1 MRNSRWYLIQRGT
14 LLSLTVASLVGCDG
28 AVEVR
33 APVPARL
40 VSVNGIE
47 FSGVVG
53 GEVSPG
59 PAVRVDDQNGN
70 PLAGVAVVFETPGDQ
85 IGIPVLTTVES
96 DRGGTAQL
104 RTWKLGT
111 QAGTQGMI
119 ARVQGLPSMTF
130 RATALAGPAA
140 VLAPVGGDNQTG
152 PSGYTLPMPVRLKVT
167 DSFGNSVAGVEVTFV
182 VQTGAGSI
190 APALATTSINGHA
203 EGHWRLGVIGAN
215 SVTASVPGLAGL
227 TFTAIAGAAIP
238 PFPATYVLRH
248 ILTGSLPHD
257 TIPSQIVLA
266 PDGSFTTYVNDITG
280 SGTYTLEGTKISLKY
295 APGFWERMVSPMGYY
310 PRTGLVTLVEESGT
324 IIERTLT
331 LFRCFT
337 EDCYDTTWTYE
348 RTLP

>member
-1 MRNSRWYLIQRGT
+1 MCHSKWYLIERAT
-14 LLSLTVASLVGCDG
+14 LLILTVASLVGCEG

-40 VSVNGIE
+40 VAVMPTE

-59 PAVRVDDQNGN
+59 PAVRVEDHDGN

-96 DRGGTAQL
+96 DRSGTAQL

-119 ARVQGLPSMTF
+119 ARFQSVTSMTF
-130 RATALAGPAA
+130 RATAFPGPAA
-140 VLAPVGGDNQTG
+140 VMAPVGGDNQTG
-152 PSGYTLPMPVRLKVT
+152 PSGYTLPVPVRLKVT

-190 APALATTSINGHA
+190 APPLATTSINGQA
-203 EGHWRLGVIGAN
+203 EGHWRLGAIGVN

-227 TFTAIAGAAIP
+227 TFIAVAGAVVP
-238 PFPATYVLRH
+238 PFPATYVLRD
-248 ILTGSLPHD
+248 ISTGSLTPYK
-257 TIPSQIVLA
+257 IPSQIVLA
-266 PDGSFTTYVNDITG
+266 PDGSFTTYVHDITG
-280 SGTYTLEGTKISLKY
+280 SGSYTLEGTKLSLKY
-295 APGFWERMVSPMGYY
+295 VPGFWELMVSKMGYY
-310 PRTGLVTLVEESGT
+310 PRTGLITPAEESGT
-324 IIERTLT
+324 IVERTLT
-331 LFRCFT
+331 LLRCFT